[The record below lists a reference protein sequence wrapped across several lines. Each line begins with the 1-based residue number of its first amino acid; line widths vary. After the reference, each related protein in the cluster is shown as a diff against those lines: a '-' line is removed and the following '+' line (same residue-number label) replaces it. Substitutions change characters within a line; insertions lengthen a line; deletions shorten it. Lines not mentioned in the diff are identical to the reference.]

1 MIAKFYDIGRLKLLQ
16 RHFATLLATKQVS
29 LKITEPNNW
38 MELSS
43 DPNAY
48 ILYLCIRIYI
58 CFFGLYLHMCI
69 TLLYN

>member
-1 MIAKFYDIGRLKLLQ
+1 MIAKFYDIGRLKFLQ
-16 RHFATLLATKQVS
+16 KHFARLLTMKQVS
-29 LKITEPNNW
+29 LKITDNW

-48 ILYLCIRIYI
+48 IFYLCIRIYV